1 MDQVADLVGLSGLV
15 REGIKLL
22 RGCELSVDGSSFRMG
37 VFSAVPMVKITEN
50 YPLSGVEAANMRRDL
65 RFGSCRGSL
74 SVTPEGMPQLRMRW
88 EEPYRGEGLDV
99 FVLVPPAAPGGR
111 EELHVTSSVTV
122 GDRTVS
128 YTSVHTRR

>member
-22 RGCELSVDGSSFRMG
+22 RGCELTVDGSSFRMG

-50 YPLSGVEAANMRRDL
+50 YPLSGAEASNMRRDL

-74 SVTPEGMPQLRMRW
+74 AVSPEGMPQLRMRW
-88 EEPYRGEGLDV
+88 EEPYRGEGLDE
-99 FVLVPPAAPGGR
+99 FALVPGPGGR

-122 GDRTVS
+122 GGRTVS